1 MFVRDKKVD
10 LNQIPRM
17 PLQLLPYLGYTYSM
31 VKDDFLGKRRSSLKV
46 KEYLLRWWNTL
57 QQFYVF
63 TMTRVT
69 YKA

>member
-1 MFVRDKKVD
+1 M
-10 LNQIPRM
+10 
-17 PLQLLPYLGYTYSM
+17 M
-31 VKDDFLGKRRSSLKV
+31 VEDDFLSKRTSSLKA

-63 TMTRVT
+63 TTTRVT